1 MAGSRAP
8 AAGMRSRISSRGCT
22 GWPRRR
28 GATPRRCP
36 PRCSAPRRKKGRC
49 ANTRRPASTAR
60 CSRSRTRAPTRSCAS
75 STATSRCSLD
85 RDGSV
90 GWVERSETHPRFR
103 GHVMRLSSLDDYQ
116 GVALDMADWAPVH
129 ARGIEIAVERFPF
142 ADADDVV
149 RSLADSEIVAAMR
162 ERTPFPRSIVERL
175 PKLKLLITTGMRNAS
190 FDMAALRDRGVTV
203 CGTGGPGGGN
213 EDTAERAWG
222 LILGAAR
229 RIAEDHAFMR
239 HGGWQTRVGYRVAG
253 KTLGLLGLGR
263 LGSAVARVG
272 LAFGMKA
279 IAWSQNLTAEKAAA
293 QGVER
298 VEKDE
303 RCRRSDSLSVQL
315 VRSDPSRGT
324 GVAVAIGLMKPS
336 AILINTSR
344 GPICDTEAVIAALEA
359 GRLAYAGF
367 DVYDKEPL
375 PIDHPLRQAPNV
387 ILTPHIGYV
396 TDENYHSS
404 YPQIVENVLGFLDG
418 KPVRVI

>member
-1 MAGSRAP
+1 
-8 AAGMRSRISSRGCT
+8 
-22 GWPRRR
+22 
-28 GATPRRCP
+28 
-36 PRCSAPRRKKGRC
+36 
-49 ANTRRPASTAR
+49 
-60 CSRSRTRAPTRSCAS
+60 
-75 STATSRCSLD
+75 
-85 RDGSV
+85 
-90 GWVERSETHPRFR
+90 
-103 GHVMRLSSLDDYQ
+103 MRLSILDDYQ

-162 ERTPFPRSIVERL
+162 ERTPFPRSIVDRL

-213 EDTAERAWG
+213 EDTAELAWG

-229 RIAEDHAFMR
+229 RIAEDHQFMR
-239 HGGWQTRVGYRVAG
+239 QGGWQTRIGHRVAG
-253 KTLGLLGLGR
+253 KTIGLLGLGR

-272 LAFGMKA
+272 LAFNMKA

-303 RCRRSDSLSVQL
+303 LFRRSDILSVHL
-315 VRSDPSRGT
+315 VLSDRSRGLV
-324 GVAVAIGLMKPS
+324 GAREIGLMKPS
-336 AILINTSR
+336 SILVNTSR
-344 GPICDTEAVIAALEA
+344 GPICDTAAVIEALKE
-359 GRLAYAGF
+359 GRLAYAGL
-367 DVYDKEPL
+367 DVYDQEPL
-375 PIDHPLRQAPNV
+375 PLNHPLRTAPNV

-396 TDENYHSS
+396 TEENYRSS
-404 YPQIVENVLGFLDG
+404 YPQIVENILGYLDG
-418 KPVRVI
+418 KPIRVI

>member
-1 MAGSRAP
+1 
-8 AAGMRSRISSRGCT
+8 
-22 GWPRRR
+22 
-28 GATPRRCP
+28 
-36 PRCSAPRRKKGRC
+36 
-49 ANTRRPASTAR
+49 
-60 CSRSRTRAPTRSCAS
+60 
-75 STATSRCSLD
+75 
-85 RDGSV
+85 
-90 GWVERSETHPRFR
+90 
-103 GHVMRLSSLDDYQ
+103 MRLSILDDYQ
-116 GVALDMADWAPVH
+116 GVALDMADWSSVR

-142 ADADDVV
+142 ADEDDVV
-149 RSLADSEIVAAMR
+149 RSLADSEIVCAMR
-162 ERTPFPRSIVERL
+162 ERTAFPKRVVDRL

-190 FDMAALRDRGVTV
+190 FDMAALKDSHVTV
-203 CGTGGPGGGN
+203 CGTGGPTGSQGGGGN
-213 EDTAERAWG
+213 EDTAELAWG

-239 HGGWQTRVGYRVAG
+239 QGGWQTRIGHRVAG

-263 LGSAVARVG
+263 LGSGVARVG

-303 RCRRSDSLSVQL
+303 LFRRSDILSVHL
-315 VRSDPSRGT
+315 VLSDRSRGLV
-324 GVAVAIGLMKPS
+324 GAREIGLMKPS
-336 AILINTSR
+336 AILVNTSR
-344 GPICDTEAVIAALEA
+344 GPITDTAAVIEALKS

-375 PIDHPLRQAPNV
+375 PIDHPLRTAPNV

-396 TDENYHSS
+396 TDENYRSS
-404 YPQIVENVLGFLDG
+404 YPQIVENVIAFLDG